1 MRLTMSSSTR
11 KPSCL
16 KSELLAHRALGSAAD
31 VVVARGGKSTS
42 SRSSSARRP
51 RDYRRSQLEV

>member
-16 KSELLAHRALGSAAD
+16 KSELLAHRALGSAD
-31 VVVARGGKSTS
+31 VVVARGGKRAS